1 MMAMMMVNP
10 ECLLGAHY
18 VETMLMALDIL
29 GVIKSTL
36 RRRLYNFFFQ
46 VAAPAAHGSSRARA
60 RATATVEATPSSI
73 TREVQEGSITIPN
86 L

>member
-36 RRRLYNFFFQ
+36 RRRLYNFFFFKWLHLQ
-46 VAAPAAHGSSRARA
+46 HM
-60 RATATVEATPSSI
+60 
-73 TREVQEGSITIPN
+73 EVPEPGLELQP

>member
-36 RRRLYNFFFQ
+36 RRRLYNFFFSSGCTCSTWKFPSQ
-46 VAAPAAHGSSRARA
+46 GSSYSHCRSNAK
-60 RATATVEATPSSI
+60 
-73 TREVQEGSITIPN
+73 
-86 L
+86 